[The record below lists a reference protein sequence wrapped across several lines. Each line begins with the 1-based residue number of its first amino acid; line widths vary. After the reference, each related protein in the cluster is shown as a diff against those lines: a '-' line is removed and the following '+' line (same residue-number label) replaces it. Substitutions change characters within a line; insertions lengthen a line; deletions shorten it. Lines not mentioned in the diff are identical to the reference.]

1 MDRLLPRLLGL
12 LRLFVTELAV
22 VHDPANGWIGQRC
35 DLDQVEIELAGHLE
49 GFGQGLDAD
58 LAAVCA
64 DQADLTRTDALVVPG
79 LVLLR
84 RCYG

>member
-1 MDRLLPRLLGL
+1 
-12 LRLFVTELAV
+12 LA
-22 VHDPANGWIGQRC
+22 C
-35 DLDQVEIELAGHLE
+35 HLE
-49 GFGQGLDAD
+49 RFGQGLDAD
-58 LAAVCA
+58 LAAVRA